1 MRQLTTLKDEAAA
14 QRFAAWLVTQKIEA
28 HAEQEKE
35 GWAIWVREEDQ
46 LKAAKEQLA
55 QYQAD
60 PEHTR
65 YKSAVQQA
73 AAMER
78 EEQLKRE
85 RSQKNTIEMS
95 RNWGGPGAG
104 PAKKRPIV
112 LVMILASILVAVLT
126 NFGESN
132 HELIGGL
139 QINGA
144 RALGKVGPDGKLRTP
159 IVPVWSSI
167 QAGQISRLV
176 TPIFIHFGLM
186 HLVFNLW
193 MLYDFG
199 GQIEHQLQ
207 SWQFLLLVLVIAVGS
222 NVVQVVV
229 DSLLKRPEFPYAG
242 NHGGMSGVIY
252 GLLGFLYI
260 RANLLQDRAFQLPSQ
275 TALIAF
281 IWLVGCIFWNYLP
294 RNLVGDDAPHIANGA
309 HVGGLLIGM
318 ALAFIPLPG
327 KSAAGR

>member
-46 LKAAKEQLA
+46 LAAAKEQLA

-60 PEHTR
+60 PEHAR
-65 YKSAVQQA
+65 YKTAVQQA

-78 EEQLKRE
+78 EEQQKRE
-85 RSQKNTIEMS
+85 RAQKNTIEMS

-104 PAKKRPIV
+104 PAKKRPLV

-126 NFGESN
+126 SFGESN
-132 HELIGGL
+132 FELIGFL
-139 QINGA
+139 QTNAAGASAKVLPNGK
-144 RALGKVGPDGKLRTP
+144 RSYKV
-159 IVPVWSSI
+159 VPVWSSI
-167 QAGQISRLV
+167 QAWQVWRLV
-176 TPIFIHFGLM
+176 TPIFIHFGIM

-199 GQIEHQLQ
+199 GQVENQLQ
-207 SWQFLLLVLVIAVGS
+207 FWRFLALVLIVAVVS
-222 NVVQVVV
+222 NVVQVLT
-229 DSLLKRPEFPYAG
+229 DSFMKQPEFPYAG
-242 NHGGMSGVIY
+242 NHGGMSGVVY

-260 RANLLQDRAFQLPSQ
+260 RSTVLQDRAFHLPSQ
-275 TALIAF
+275 TAFIAF
-281 IWLVGCIFWNYLP
+281 LWLVGCIFWNYLP
-294 RNLVGDDAPHIANGA
+294 RNLVGEDAPYIANGA

-318 ALAFIPLPG
+318 ALAFIRKP
-327 KSAAGR
+327 AV